1 MIYSTI
7 PLFDYQNTKVDN
19 TANPF
24 EFELKRENDRQD
36 SSSIMRSLING
47 SSDACSC
54 FLFTFFKASSQ
65 TSLIEWSS
73 SVSKVT
79 TMTKVLVQ
87 RKPKASKEF
96 EAKTTHV
103 AVQVWGVLC
112 LKTYL
117 ILILVSFDFLRL
129 LWVQKYL

>member
-1 MIYSTI
+1 MNYSTI
-7 PLFDYQNTKVDN
+7 LLLEYQHIKVEN

-79 TMTKVLVQ
+79 TMTKVQ
-87 RKPKASKEF
+87 RKPKASQEF

-103 AVQVWGVLC
+103 AVEVKNRYKLC
-112 LKTYL
+112 TDCYIDGIMVYN
-117 ILILVSFDFLRL
+117 ILGYI
-129 LWVQKYL
+129 QG